1 MKVIEGKLNDLGDS
15 LTKLQ
20 DDISALI
27 DATDGRLTI
36 GEVVGVLEFIKFN
49 LIYAAEKK

>member
-1 MKVIEGKLNDLGDS
+1 MKVIEGKLNDLGDT

-20 DDISALI
+20 EDISDLI
-27 DATDGRLTI
+27 DKTDGRLTV

-49 LIYAAEKK
+49 LIYISEKK